1 MMLRTLFIVALLAMT
16 LPAAAL
22 EDTPENRAAQIDRY
36 LTAIPP
42 KALFDDMIN
51 KMSQQMPPEHR
62 EPFKSLML
70 KNFDFNVL
78 TTSMRAA
85 MLKTFTADE
94 LSALA
99 DFYGS
104 PLGKSAMSK
113 MGDYM
118 AQVMPAVTAEIGKA
132 TQATTKEFMQQQKQ

>member
-1 MMLRTLFIVALLAMT
+1 MMFHKLFIVALLAMT

-51 KMSQQMPPEHR
+51 KMVQQMPPEHR
-62 EPFKSLML
+62 EGFRSLML

-85 MLKTFTADE
+85 MLKVFTADE
-94 LSALA
+94 LAALA
-99 DFYGS
+99 DFYSS

-118 AQVMPAVTAEIGKA
+118 AQVMPAMTAEIGKA
-132 TQATTKEFMQQQKQ
+132 TQATAKEIMQQQKQ